1 MKSNHKEEIMEL
13 TGKLKEDV
21 AKCETRDEAKDK
33 IKDAGVILNDEEL
46 DSIAGGI
53 VARRPQHERL
63 VQGV

>member
-1 MKSNHKEEIMEL
+1 MEL
-13 TGKLKEDV
+13 TGKLKEEV

-33 IKDAGVILNDEEL
+33 IKDAGVILRDKEL
-46 DSIAGGI
+46 DSVAGGF